1 MRPAPSPRASA
12 AAMAALS
19 SSHARGQA
27 RIVSTTS
34 VRIEALTKR
43 FGSFTA
49 VDDVSVDIRA
59 GEFFT
64 LLGSS
69 GCGKT
74 TILRIV
80 AGFLGQSAG
89 RVLFGDRPIDAVPPH
104 RRNTGMVFQNY
115 AIFPHLTVTQ
125 NIAYG
130 LKARGMARA
139 EIDRR
144 VARMLEMTRL
154 APFAARRPRELSG
167 GQQQRVVLARAVVI
181 EPDVLLMDE
190 PLSNLDAEMRV
201 HLRNEIRALQREI
214 GVTTIYV
221 THDQEEALALS
232 DRIAVMRAGR
242 IEQLGTPHEV
252 FNAPRTRFVAGFIG
266 ESNMLDARRAGPAD
280 GAGRV
285 PFETAG
291 GLRLAVPTARIHGDG
306 PRHVLAFRPHHV
318 RIAADAPH
326 RARLTDTLYSG
337 TATRR
342 MLALAD
348 GTGLVALSLSQPGVF
363 AEAPGTELCFDI
375 APEAISAFAETGQ

>member
-1 MRPAPSPRASA
+1 VP
-12 AAMAALS
+12 
-19 SSHARGQA
+19 
-27 RIVSTTS
+27 TTS
-34 VRIEALTKR
+34 VTIESLTRR
-43 FGSFTA
+43 FGDFVA
-49 VDDVSVDIRA
+49 VDDVSLSIRS

-74 TILRIV
+74 TLLRVV
-80 AGFLGQSAG
+80 AGFLRQTSG
-89 RVLFGDRPIDAVPPH
+89 RVLFGDRPIDDVPAH

-130 LKARGMARA
+130 LKARGLPRA
-139 EIDRR
+139 EVERR
-144 VARMLEMTRL
+144 VGRMLEMTRL

-221 THDQEEALALS
+221 THDQEEALSLS

-242 IEQLGTPHEV
+242 IEQLGTPHEI
-252 FNAPRTRFVAGFIG
+252 FNEPRTRFVAGFIG
-266 ESNMLDARRAGPAD
+266 ESNFLPARRAGAAD
-280 GAGRV
+280 AAGLV
-285 PFETAG
+285 PFEAEG
-291 GLRLAVPTARIHGDG
+291 GLRLAVPATRLRGDG
-306 PRHVLAFRPHHV
+306 ARFVLAFRPHHV
-318 RIAADAPH
+318 RVGPGASHGAVL
-326 RARLTDTLYSG
+326 RDTVYAG
-337 TATRR
+337 TSMRQVLDVGGGTQVV
-342 MLALAD
+342 ALA
-348 GTGLVALSLSQPGVF
+348 LSQPG
-363 AEAPGTELCFDI
+363 AIATAPGSALRFDV
-375 APEAISAFAETGQ
+375 APEAITAFAEDEAR